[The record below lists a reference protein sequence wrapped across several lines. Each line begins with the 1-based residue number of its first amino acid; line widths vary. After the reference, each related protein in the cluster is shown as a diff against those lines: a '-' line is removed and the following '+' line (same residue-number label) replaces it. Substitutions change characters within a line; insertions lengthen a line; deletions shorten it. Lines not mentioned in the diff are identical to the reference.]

1 MRANFKW
8 IDLNYRLND
17 ADKIILAG
25 STIGGIATLLWIDYL
40 KSMVTSDPD
49 KVYGIID
56 SALVPTPGIP
66 ELLQRNSQLI
76 SQHLNIPLALP
87 PPQQPIVSQNIGEKS
102 RNPEGIYLLTQ
113 QQVG

>member
-40 KSMVTSDPD
+40 KSLVSDPD

-66 ELLQRNSQLI
+66 ELLRRNSQLV
-76 SQHLNIPLALP
+76 SQQLNIPLALP
-87 PPQQPIVSQNIGEKS
+87 PPRQPIVPENIGKEP
-102 RNPEGIYLLTQ
+102 RNPEGIY
-113 QQVG
+113 